1 MTYKRFFKGAKIG
14 TGNIVFRDFAPV
26 PTLAQPTNVVIDGTT
41 LSWDEVE
48 NATSY
53 DIYADGTL
61 IGNTEGGGSE

>member
-1 MTYKRFFKGAKIG
+1 MTFKHYYKGATIG

-26 PTLAQPTNVVIDGTT
+26 PTLAQPANVAIDGTT

-61 IGNTEGGGSE
+61 IGNTDGGGQ